1 MVAIIRFVGPQGKS
15 FITRAHTWRVRP
27 QDFSGVIWDKAIRKY
42 GQQNFHREVLW
53 QGEANDLQVT
63 RKFNKFVKEY
73 EPEFNIRSN

>member
-15 FITRAHTWRVRP
+15 FITRVSTWRTKP
-27 QDFSGVIWDKAIRKY
+27 QDVTGLIWNKALKKY
-42 GQQNFHREVLW
+42 GQQNFRREVLW

-73 EPEFNIRSN
+73 EPEFNIDIK